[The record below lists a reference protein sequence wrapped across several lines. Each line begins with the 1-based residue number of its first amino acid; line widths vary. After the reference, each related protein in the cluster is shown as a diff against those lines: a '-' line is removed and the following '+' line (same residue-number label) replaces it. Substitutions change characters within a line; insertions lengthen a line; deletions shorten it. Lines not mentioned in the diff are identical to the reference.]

1 MAAARRSTLLALAV
15 VSLGCIAAL
24 FAWDTQRETD
34 AATRRLARTHTL
46 LAAVL
51 ARDLSHRLSSVLPTG
66 PEGEAERTHIVEDA
80 LSDTSWNDDPS
91 QTVALAQIPP
101 RPGFVLARGGLVACT
116 ALDEAFERG
125 DSDLVLT
132 REQAASLGLGSRIA
146 VAGLARVD
154 AAGGRSVRLVVA
166 GTARFERDAF
176 RHARFRALA
185 GMAMALLLVASFGT
199 LVLREQRREHE
210 LSSRLAEEKRER
222 ERDDELARTNRLA
235 SLAALSLGIGHELST
250 PLGVILG
257 RVEQLSADPD
267 LAPRKRKALV
277 AIEGQVVRIRSVLQ
291 GFLSL
296 ARGDA
301 PIMERVRL
309 ADVVRSALSL
319 VEHRFSSARARLT
332 SSFDERVLVACDAS
346 LLGQVVINLL
356 VNAVSASPPGST
368 VHVSI
373 VEREHHAVL
382 EVTDEGLGISDE
394 SSRRATEPFFTTR
407 AHVGGSGLGLSIARE
422 IVSHHGGELSV
433 VARTSIGEGGR
444 GTVASVRLPRVVEEK
459 EEEA

>member
-1 MAAARRSTLLALAV
+1 VAGLL
-15 VSLGCIAAL
+15 
-24 FAWDTQRETD
+24 AWDTQRATD

-46 LAAVL
+46 LASVL
-51 ARDLSHRLSSVLPTG
+51 ARDLSHRLASVDPSG
-66 PEGEAERTHIVEDA
+66 PDVEAERTRVVEEA

-91 QTVALAQIPP
+91 QTVALARIPP
-101 RPGFVLARGGLVACT
+101 RTGFVLPRGGLVSCT
-116 ALDEAFERG
+116 ALDAAFERG
-125 DSDLVLT
+125 ESDLVLT

-176 RHARFRALA
+176 RHARYRALA
-185 GMAMALLLVASFGT
+185 GLATALLLVASFGT
-199 LVLREQRREHE
+199 LVLREQRREHD
-210 LSSRLAEEKRER
+210 LSTRLADEKRER
-222 ERDDELARTNRLA
+222 ERDDELARSNRLA

-257 RVEQLSADPD
+257 RVEQLSADSD
-267 LAPRKRKALV
+267 LAPRNRKALL

-309 ADVVRSALSL
+309 ADVARAALAL
-319 VEHRFSSARARLT
+319 VDHRFTSVHVRLT
-332 SSFDERVLVACDAS
+332 SKLDDRVLVACDAS

-356 VNAVSASPPGST
+356 VNAASASPAGSS
-368 VHVSI
+368 VHV
-373 VEREHHAVL
+373 VVAERDRQAVL

-433 VARTSIGEGGR
+433 VALATSAGGGR
-444 GTVASVRLPRVVEEK
+444 GTVASVRLPRVVEPK
-459 EEEA
+459 EEHS